1 MKLNK
6 TISLEHIITIAVL
19 MGSMTM
25 AFGFMK
31 ADISNIEKLVDL
43 KADKE
48 IIEYKLDVIHKELMN
63 VKEMIKEKKCL
74 YMMLINIIIKQENL
88 Q

>member
-6 TISLEHIITIAVL
+6 TISLEHIITIIVL
-19 MGSMTM
+19 AGSMAM

-31 ADISNIEKLVDL
+31 AEINYIEDMVAL

-48 IIEYKLDVIHKELMN
+48 IIEYKLDVIHAELMDI
-63 VKEMIKEKKCL
+63 KQIIKE
-74 YMMLINIIIKQENL
+74 IR
-88 Q
+88 

>member
-19 MGSMTM
+19 VGSMTM

-63 VKEMIKEKKCL
+63 VKEMIKEKK
-74 YMMLINIIIKQENL
+74 
-88 Q
+88 

>member
-43 KADKE
+43 KADRE
-48 IIEYKLDVIHKELMN
+48 IIEYKLDIIHKELMN
-63 VKEMIKEKKCL
+63 VKEMIKEKK
-74 YMMLINIIIKQENL
+74 
-88 Q
+88 

>member
-19 MGSMTM
+19 FGSMTM

-31 ADISNIEKLVDL
+31 ADISNIEKLVDF
-43 KADKE
+43 KADRE
-48 IIEYKLDVIHKELMN
+48 IIEYKLDIIHKELMN
-63 VKEMIKEKKCL
+63 VKEMIKEKK
-74 YMMLINIIIKQENL
+74 
-88 Q
+88 

>member
-63 VKEMIKEKKCL
+63 VKEMIKEKK
-74 YMMLINIIIKQENL
+74 
-88 Q
+88 

>member
-48 IIEYKLDVIHKELMN
+48 IIEYKLDIIHKELMN
-63 VKEMIKEKKCL
+63 VKEMIKEKK
-74 YMMLINIIIKQENL
+74 
-88 Q
+88 

>member
-19 MGSMTM
+19 VGSMTM

-43 KADKE
+43 KADRE
-48 IIEYKLDVIHKELMN
+48 IIEYKLDIIHKELMN
-63 VKEMIKEKKCL
+63 VKEMIKEKK
-74 YMMLINIIIKQENL
+74 
-88 Q
+88 

>member
-1 MKLNK
+1 
-6 TISLEHIITIAVL
+6 
-19 MGSMTM
+19 MTM

-63 VKEMIKEKKCL
+63 VKEMIKEKK
-74 YMMLINIIIKQENL
+74 
-88 Q
+88 

>member
-19 MGSMTM
+19 VGSMTM

-43 KADKE
+43 KADRE
-48 IIEYKLDVIHKELMN
+48 IIEYKLDIVHKELMN
-63 VKEMIKEKKCL
+63 VKEMIKEKK
-74 YMMLINIIIKQENL
+74 
-88 Q
+88 

>member
-19 MGSMTM
+19 VGSMTM

-48 IIEYKLDVIHKELMN
+48 IIEYKLDIIHTELMN
-63 VKEMIKEKKCL
+63 VKEMIKEKK
-74 YMMLINIIIKQENL
+74 
-88 Q
+88 

>member
-19 MGSMTM
+19 VGSMTM

-43 KADKE
+43 KADRE
-48 IIEYKLDVIHKELMN
+48 IIEYKLDISHKELMN
-63 VKEMIKEKKCL
+63 VKEMIKEKK
-74 YMMLINIIIKQENL
+74 
-88 Q
+88 

>member
-19 MGSMTM
+19 VGSMTM

-43 KADKE
+43 KADRE
-48 IIEYKLDVIHKELMN
+48 IIEYKLDIIHKELMN
-63 VKEMIKEKKCL
+63 VKEMIKETK
-74 YMMLINIIIKQENL
+74 
-88 Q
+88 

>member
-19 MGSMTM
+19 VGSMTM

-48 IIEYKLDVIHKELMN
+48 IIEYKLDIIHKELMN
-63 VKEMIKEKKCL
+63 VKEMIKEKK
-74 YMMLINIIIKQENL
+74 
-88 Q
+88 

>member
-1 MKLNK
+1 MKLN
-6 TISLEHIITIAVL
+6 TNVSLEHIVTIIVL
-19 MGSMTM
+19 AGSVAM

-48 IIEYKLDVIHKELMN
+48 IIEYKLDVIHEELIN
-63 VKEMIKEKKCL
+63 VKQMIKEKK
-74 YMMLINIIIKQENL
+74 
-88 Q
+88 